1 MFTTSFLTTFFS
13 SLDSSKVK
21 IKSPSETLSPT
32 LILTDLI
39 LPSTEDGIST
49 LDLSLSI
56 VINGSFLDNDWPFET
71 NTSITSTFLNSPI
84 FGTLILYQSSYSFVG
99 IGLLPSILYFFI
111 ASFAYFEAINCSFAK
126 TLNP

>member
-1 MFTTSFLTTFFS
+1 MFTTSFSTTFFS

-56 VINGSFLDNDWPFET
+56 VINGSFLDND
-71 NTSITSTFLNSPI
+71 
-84 FGTLILYQSSYSFVG
+84 
-99 IGLLPSILYFFI
+99 
-111 ASFAYFEAINCSFAK
+111 
-126 TLNP
+126 